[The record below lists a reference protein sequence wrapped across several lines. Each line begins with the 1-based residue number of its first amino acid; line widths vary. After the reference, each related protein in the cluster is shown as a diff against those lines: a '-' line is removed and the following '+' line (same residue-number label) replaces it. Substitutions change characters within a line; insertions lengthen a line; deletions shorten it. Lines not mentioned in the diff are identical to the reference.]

1 MWPTLVWAMP
11 NKKARGYKIY
21 EHPLGH
27 LNTHSDFLWSEKVS
41 WKEKMVALGPGPTS
55 HCLTQADEVHPD
67 VDGCRWQPRRP
78 LPGRT
83 PKRRWRT
90 SDGRSSRTTMSVCEK
105 HCTTGI
111 SLQVKTK
118 TYPERKKLDTLKG
131 KKLDTLKGKSLDISW
146 ELISFHR
153 KTKLL
158 RQRFV
163 SHLV

>member
-1 MWPTLVWAMP
+1 VHKSKSGNFLKNLNGADIGAWTKAKQ
-11 NKKARGYKIY
+11 NKGQGPARPWDVPRSFKHKSGECRINLMN
-21 EHPLGH
+21 E
-27 LNTHSDFLWSEKVS
+27 
-41 WKEKMVALGPGPTS
+41 KEKWGSLGPGPTG

-83 PKRRWRT
+83 PKRRRRT
-90 SDGRSSRTTMSVCEK
+90 SDGRSSEATMSVCEK

-131 KKLDTLKGKSLDISW
+131 KS
-146 ELISFHR
+146 
-153 KTKLL
+153 
-158 RQRFV
+158 
-163 SHLV
+163 